1 MSTRFFKD
9 KIIAYKQ
16 GEKYLAVSLEF
27 NLMAEGKTIK
37 ESLDRLHDA
46 TSGYLQICCEDNE
59 TDEEIYRKAPKKYQD
74 LYQLFVELTE
84 KKKKDE
90 EEKKREKA
98 FLKKETQ
105 TAQYTYSSRNLT
117 HA

>member
-1 MSTRFFKD
+1 MPTRFFKD
-9 KIIAYKQ
+9 RIIAYKK

-27 NLMAEGKTIK
+27 DLMADGKTIK
-37 ESLDRLHDA
+37 QSLDRLHDA
-46 TSGYLQICCEDNE
+46 TSGYLQVCCEDNE
-59 TDEEIYRKAPKKYQD
+59 TDEEIYRQAPKKYQD
-74 LYQLFVELTE
+74 LYKLFVELTE
-84 KKKKDE
+84 NKKKDE
-90 EEKKREKA
+90 NEKKKERA